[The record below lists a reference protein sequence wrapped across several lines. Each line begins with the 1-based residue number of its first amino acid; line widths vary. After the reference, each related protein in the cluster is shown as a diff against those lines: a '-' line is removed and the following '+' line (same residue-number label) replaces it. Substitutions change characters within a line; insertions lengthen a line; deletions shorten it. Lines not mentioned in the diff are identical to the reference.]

1 MADGHFEFDQV
12 AIFQAI
18 YPSLK
23 PHILFYSISL
33 AIWHCLSDIRHI
45 KGNYGRKF
53 GNFEFDRVGILRSI
67 YLPETAQICFIF
79 NSLVFWHGF
88 SDIKHNKLIMV
99 NHFEFDQVE
108 IIHGI

>member
-1 MADGHFEFDQV
+1 MAILNLTELQFFKP
-12 AIFQAI
+12 

-23 PHILFYSISL
+23 PHIFFYSIGL
-33 AIWHCLSDIRHI
+33 VIWHCLPDIRHI

-53 GNFEFDRVGILRSI
+53 GNFEFDGVGIVQSI

-88 SDIKHNKLIMV
+88 SDIKHNKLIMA
-99 NHFEFDQVE
+99 NHLEFDQVE